1 VLGRGGPDYL
11 SLTEHQVRAVLDYYA
26 DNTEKIDREAAE
38 ELAFA
43 DAAEAEWLREQAEK
57 SAGA

>member
-1 VLGRGGPDYL
+1 
-11 SLTEHQVRAVLDYYA
+11 LTEHQVRAVLDYYA

-38 ELAFA
+38 EPAFA